1 MSAEFHKWIV
11 DKGYATLTS
20 DVQLMLWNAWVAGG
34 LDALCKDLTNYSSP
48 KNLFNS
54 GTCDPLLQKADHLA
68 RTICK
73 VMRDYTTTV
82 DRKHVLALANDW
94 LDEFHSEKSNTNP

>member
-1 MSAEFHKWIV
+1 MSEERDRI
-11 DKGYATLTS
+11 
-20 DVQLMLWNAWVAGG
+20 M
-34 LDALCKDLTNYSSP
+34 
-48 KNLFNS
+48 
-54 GTCDPLLQKADHLA
+54 LQKADHLA